1 MSLKITSLDTQIK
14 QINNIISVV
23 EKVPYNFDINNLD
36 KIDTNDSKI
45 LFDFLTKTKIIKNN
59 IRKLK
64 NTNELLLLI
73 NDNLKKYLSTI
84 NNLTNKYDNIITNYL
99 LILLITITISV
110 AIIDKINNSLEKL
123 NLVKNI
129 INKEEYLE
137 YLKNIKLINID
148 YTKIDNKFL
157 ILNKFYLEVILK
169 DDKIIYRITNK
180 NNNIIKEI
188 EFNFND
194 KQILID
200 DIKYDIILS

>member
-23 EKVPYNFDINNLD
+23 EKVPYNFDINNLH

-59 IRKLK
+59 VTKLK

-110 AIIDKINNSLEKL
+110 NIMDKINNSLEKS
-123 NLVKNI
+123 NLIKDI
-129 INKEEYLE
+129 INNHEYLA

-169 DDKIIYRITNK
+169 DDKVIYRITNK

-188 EFNFND
+188 EFNFKD

-200 DIKYDIILS
+200 DIKYDIIRS